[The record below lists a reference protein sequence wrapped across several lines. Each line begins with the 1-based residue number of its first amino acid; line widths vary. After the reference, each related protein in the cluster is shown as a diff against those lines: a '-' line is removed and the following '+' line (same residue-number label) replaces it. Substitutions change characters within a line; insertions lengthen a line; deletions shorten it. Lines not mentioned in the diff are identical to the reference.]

1 MSARPGGVR
10 NCPQMAEAGQRRPGT
25 WESLR
30 AALGSR
36 RIGAVTLQSFSSGLP
51 LGLVWIALPAYLTY
65 RGVDIRTVGLFSLA
79 QAPWTFKFLW
89 APLLDRYEPG
99 FLGRKRSWIVIWQGA
114 LLVGIGLLAAAGAS
128 PSVGTVAGLAILV
141 AFASASQDVVIDGYA
156 VDVLEKSEQGLAV
169 GARVALYRAAML
181 LSGAVAIT
189 LGKRFGWPPVFAGLA
204 LLFVPLAGAVVWS
217 PPPPADVARA
227 PRTLREAVLEPLVD
241 IFRRSRAL
249 QIIAFLLLY
258 KFGENLATALTR
270 PFLIQ
275 KCFVPGDVGLAT
287 ATIGLVAAIVGTFA
301 GGWSTQK
308 IGLTRSL
315 WLFGAIQAVGFLG
328 YVAVDRMTPGTPCG
342 GGVTAALVQPLGS
355 RLVMYAAVAVENAAQ
370 GMASGAF
377 GVLLLRLTQKQF
389 SSTQYALFS
398 SIFAIGRVLAGPP
411 AGFLVDAVGWTPF
424 FLLSVLASVP
434 GLVLLHKFAPLSA
447 PEPELDADA
456 RVAAAPVTRGRL
468 AAAGLAWA
476 AGGFLASA
484 ATSALL
490 AALKAARTAGA
501 AFDYNAALGRLF
513 SPETLDDWIRMASLA
528 VVGLL
533 TGAAAAAFLAAR
545 HGVRSKANSRSGL

>member
-1 MSARPGGVR
+1 
-10 NCPQMAEAGQRRPGT
+10 MAESGQRRPGT

-36 RIGAVTLQSFSSGLP
+36 RIGAVTVQSFSSGLP

-65 RGVDIRTVGLFSLA
+65 RGLDIRTVGLFQLA

-99 FLGRKRSWIVIWQGA
+99 FLGRKRSWMLIWQGA
-114 LLVGIGLLAAAGAS
+114 LLAGIGLLAAVGAS
-128 PSVGTVAGLAILV
+128 PSVGVIAGLAILV

-189 LGKRFGWPPVFAGLA
+189 LGQRFGWPAVFAGLA
-204 LLFVPLAGAVVWS
+204 LLYVPLAGAVVWS
-217 PPPPADVARA
+217 PPLPADVARA
-227 PRTLREAVLEPLVD
+227 PRTLREAVFEPLVD
-241 IFRRSRAL
+241 IFRRSRAM

-275 KCFVPGDVGLAT
+275 KCFVPADVGLAT
-287 ATIGLVAAIVGTFA
+287 ASIGLAAAIVGTFA

-328 YVAVDRMTPGTPCG
+328 YVVVDRMTPGTPCG
-342 GGVTAALVQPLGS
+342 GGVTGALVQPLGS

-370 GMASGAF
+370 GLASGAF

-398 SIFAIGRVLAGPP
+398 SIFAIGRTVAGPP
-411 AGFLVDAVGWTPF
+411 AGFLADAIGWTPF

-456 RVAAAPVTRGRL
+456 RVAATPVSRGRL

-476 AGGFLASA
+476 SGGFLASA
-484 ATSALL
+484 ATSAVL

-501 AFDYNAALGRLF
+501 AFDYPDALGRLA
-513 SPETLDDWIRMASLA
+513 SPATASDWIRLGSFG

-545 HGVRSKANSRSGL
+545 HGVRPKGVGAP

>member
-1 MSARPGGVR
+1 
-10 NCPQMAEAGQRRPGT
+10 MAQAGQRRPGT
-25 WESLR
+25 RESLR
-30 AALGSR
+30 LALGSR

-89 APLLDRYEPG
+89 APLLDRFEPR

-114 LLVGIGLLAAAGAS
+114 LLAGTGLLAAAGAS
-128 PSVGTVAGLAILV
+128 PSVGAVAGLAILV

-189 LGKRFGWPPVFAGLA
+189 LGQRFGWPAVFAGLA
-204 LLFVPLAGAVVWS
+204 LLYVPLAGAVVWS
-217 PPPPADVARA
+217 PPPPAQAGR
-227 PRTLREAVLEPLVD
+227 PPHTLREAVFEPLVD

-275 KCFVPGDVGLAT
+275 KCFVPEDVGLAT
-287 ATIGLVAAIVGTFA
+287 ASIGLVAAIVGTFV
-301 GGWSTQK
+301 GGSSTHK
-308 IGLTRSL
+308 LGLTRSL
-315 WLFGAIQAVGFLG
+315 WIFGAIQAVGFLG
-328 YVAVDRMTPGTPCG
+328 YVVVDRMTPGAPCA
-342 GGVTAALVQPLGS
+342 GGVTGALVQPFGS

-398 SIFAIGRVLAGPP
+398 SIFAIGRTLAGPP
-411 AGFLVDAVGWTPF
+411 AGFLADAVGWTPF

-447 PEPELDADA
+447 PEPELDAEA
-456 RVAAAPVTRGRL
+456 RVAGAPVTRGRV

-490 AALKAARTAGA
+490 AALKSARTAGA
-501 AFDYNAALGRLF
+501 AFDYGAALGRLL
-513 SPETLDDWIRMASLA
+513 SPAAPADWIRVGSFA

-533 TGAAAAAFLAAR
+533 TGSAAAAFLAAR
-545 HGVRSKANSRSGL
+545 HGVRSRP

>member
-1 MSARPGGVR
+1 
-10 NCPQMAEAGQRRPGT
+10 MAESGQQRPGT
-25 WESLR
+25 WQSLS
-30 AALGSR
+30 AALSSR
-36 RIGAVTLQSFSSGLP
+36 RIGAVTIQSFSSGLP

-65 RGVDIRTVGLFSLA
+65 RGVDIRTVGLFQLA

-114 LLVGIGLLAAAGAS
+114 LLAGIGLLAAAGAS
-128 PSVGTVAGLAILV
+128 PSVGAIAGLAILV
-141 AFASASQDVVIDGYA
+141 AFASASQDIVIDGYA

-169 GARVALYRAAML
+169 GARVALYRAAL
-181 LSGAVAIT
+181 ILSGAVAIT
-189 LGKRFGWPPVFAGLA
+189 LGQRFGWPAVFVGLA
-204 LLFVPLAGAVVWS
+204 LLYVPLAGAVAWS
-217 PPPPADVARA
+217 PPLPPQLARA
-227 PRTLREAVLEPLVD
+227 PRSLREAVVEPLVD
-241 IFRRSRAL
+241 IFRRSRAV

-275 KCFVPGDVGLAT
+275 KCFVPADVGLAT
-287 ATIGLVAAIVGTFA
+287 ASIGLAAAIVATFA
-301 GGWSTQK
+301 GGWATQK

-342 GGVTAALVQPLGS
+342 GGLTGVVAQTLAS

-370 GMASGAF
+370 GLASGAF

-398 SIFAIGRVLAGPP
+398 SIFAIGRTIAGPP
-411 AGFLVDAVGWTPF
+411 AGFLADAIGWTPF
-424 FLLSVLASVP
+424 FLLSVVASVP

-447 PEPELDADA
+447 PEPELEADA
-456 RVAAAPVTRGRL
+456 RIAATPVSRGMLVAAGF
-468 AAAGLAWA
+468 AWA
-476 AGGFLASA
+476 AGGSLAA
-484 ATSALL
+484 AAASALL

-501 AFDYNAALGRLF
+501 GFHYGAALQRLL
-513 SPETLDDWIRMASLA
+513 SPTAPPDWIRLGSLA
-528 VVGLL
+528 VIGLL

-545 HGVRSKANSRSGL
+545 HGVRARVNLVL

>member
-1 MSARPGGVR
+1 
-10 NCPQMAEAGQRRPGT
+10 MAESGQPRPGT

-36 RIGAVTLQSFSSGLP
+36 RIGAVAIQSFSSGLP

-89 APLLDRYEPG
+89 APLLDRFEPR
-99 FLGRKRSWIVIWQGA
+99 FLGRKRSWIVVWQGA
-114 LLVGIGLLAAAGAS
+114 LLAGTGLLALAGAS
-128 PSVGTVAGLAILV
+128 PSVGAVAGLAVLV
-141 AFASASQDVVIDGYA
+141 AFASASQDIVIDGYA

-169 GARVALYRAAML
+169 GARVALYRGAML

-189 LGKRFGWPPVFAGLA
+189 LGQRFGWPAVFAGLA
-204 LLFVPLAGAVVWS
+204 LLYVPLAGAIVWS
-217 PPPPADVARA
+217 PPPPPDAARP
-227 PRTLREAVLEPLVD
+227 PRTLREAVFEPLLD

-275 KCFVPGDVGLAT
+275 KCFAPEDVGLAT
-287 ATIGLVAAIVGTFA
+287 ASIGLVAAIVGTFV
-301 GGWSTQK
+301 GGSSTHRL
-308 IGLTRSL
+308 GLTRAL

-328 YVAVDRMTPGTPCG
+328 YVIVDRMTPGTPCG
-342 GGVTAALVQPLGS
+342 GGLTAALVQPPVN

-411 AGFLVDAVGWTPF
+411 AGFLADAVGWTPF

-434 GLVLLHKFAPLSA
+434 GLALLHRFAPLTA
-447 PEPELDADA
+447 PEPELDADT
-456 RVAAAPVTRGRL
+456 RVTAKPVSRFRL

-476 AGGFLASA
+476 AGGFVGSA

-490 AALKAARTAGA
+490 GALKAARTAGA
-501 AFDYNAALGRLF
+501 AFDYAAALLRLA
-513 SPETLDDWIRMASLA
+513 SPATASDWIRLGSFG

-533 TGAAAAAFLAAR
+533 TGAAAAAFVAAR
-545 HGVRSKANSRSGL
+545 HGVRPRSDSRRGL

>member
-1 MSARPGGVR
+1 MVEAR
-10 NCPQMAEAGQRRPGT
+10 ERRPGT

-36 RIGAVTLQSFSSGLP
+36 RIAAVTLQSFSSGLP

-89 APLLDRYEPG
+89 APLLDRFEPG
-99 FLGRKRSWIVIWQGA
+99 ILGRKRSWIVVCQGA

-128 PSVGTVAGLAILV
+128 PSVGVVAGLAMLV
-141 AFASASQDVVIDGYA
+141 AFASASQDIVIDGYA

-189 LGKRFGWPPVFAGLA
+189 FGQRFGWPAVFAGLA
-204 LLFVPLAGAVVWS
+204 LLYVPLAGAVVWS
-217 PPPPADVARA
+217 PPPPAEIARP
-227 PRTLREAVLEPLVD
+227 PRTLREAIFDPLVD

-275 KCFVPGDVGLAT
+275 KCFAPEDVGLAT
-287 ATIGLVAAIVGTFA
+287 ATIGLAAAIVGTFV
-301 GGWSTQK
+301 GGSSTQK

-315 WLFGAIQAVGFLG
+315 WLFGAIQSVGFLG
-328 YVAVDRMTPGTPCG
+328 YVIVDRMTPGAPCG
-342 GGVTAALVQPLGS
+342 GGVSGALVQPLAG

-398 SIFAIGRVLAGPP
+398 SIFAIGRTLAGPP
-411 AGFLVDAVGWTPF
+411 AGFLADAVGWTPF
-424 FLLSVLASVP
+424 YLLSVLASVP

-456 RVAAAPVTRGRL
+456 RVAATPVTRGSL
-468 AAAGLAWA
+468 AAAGLVWT
-476 AGGFLASA
+476 AGGFLVA
-484 ATSALL
+484 AALSALL
-490 AALKAARTAGA
+490 AALKTARTAGT
-501 AFDYNAALGRLF
+501 AFDYGSALARLF
-513 SPETLDDWIRMASLA
+513 SPVSPSDWIRIGSLA

-545 HGVRSKANSRSGL
+545 HGVRS

>member
-1 MSARPGGVR
+1 MTAQRGWCAKLPA
-10 NCPQMAEAGQRRPGT
+10 MAEAGQRRPGT

-30 AALGSR
+30 AALRSR

-89 APLLDRYEPG
+89 APLLDRFEPG
-99 FLGRKRSWIVIWQGA
+99 FLGRKRSWIVICQGA
-114 LLVGIGLLAAAGAS
+114 LLAGIGLLAAAGTS
-128 PSVGTVAGLAILV
+128 PSVGVVAGLAMLV

-156 VDVLEKSEQGLAV
+156 VDVLERSEQGLAV
-169 GARVALYRAAML
+169 GARVALYRTAML

-189 LGKRFGWPPVFAGLA
+189 LGQRFGWPAVFAGLA
-204 LLFVPLAGAVVWS
+204 LLYVPLAGSVVWS
-217 PPPPADVARA
+217 PPPPPEVTRP
-227 PRTLREAVLEPLVD
+227 PRTLREATFDPLVD

-249 QIIAFLLLY
+249 QMISFLLLY

-275 KCFVPGDVGLAT
+275 KCFVPEDVGLAT
-287 ATIGLVAAIVGTFA
+287 ATIGLVAAIVGTFV
-301 GGWSTQK
+301 GGSSTQK
-308 IGLTRSL
+308 IGLTRAL

-328 YVAVDRMTPGTPCG
+328 YVVVDHMTPGAPCG
-342 GGVTAALVQPLGS
+342 GGATGTLVQPLSS
-355 RLVMYAAVAVENAAQ
+355 RLVMYAAVAVENSAQ

-398 SIFAIGRVLAGPP
+398 SIFAIGRTLAGPP
-411 AGFLVDAVGWTPF
+411 AGFLADAVGWTPF
-424 FLLSVLASVP
+424 FLLSVLASAP

-447 PEPELDADA
+447 PEPELDAEA
-456 RVAAAPVTRGRL
+456 RVPAMPVSRRRL
-468 AAAGLAWA
+468 GATGLTWA
-476 AGGFLASA
+476 AGGFLVSA
-484 ATSALL
+484 AVSALL
-490 AALKAARTAGA
+490 AALKAARAAGA
-501 AFDYNAALGRLF
+501 TFDYGSALRRLF
-513 SPETLDDWIRMASLA
+513 SPASPSDWIRIDSLA

-533 TGAAAAAFLAAR
+533 AGAAAAAFLAAR
-545 HGVRSKANSRSGL
+545 HGVTPRKR

>member
-1 MSARPGGVR
+1 
-10 NCPQMAEAGQRRPGT
+10 MAEAGQRRPGT
-25 WESLR
+25 WQSLR

-89 APLLDRYEPG
+89 APLLDRFEPR
-99 FLGRKRSWIVIWQGA
+99 FLGRKRSWIVVCQGA

-128 PSVGTVAGLAILV
+128 PAVGVVAGLAMLV

-169 GARVALYRAAML
+169 GARVALYRGALL

-189 LGKRFGWPPVFAGLA
+189 LGQRFGWPAVFAGLA
-204 LLFVPLAGAVVWS
+204 LLYVPLAGVVVWS
-217 PPPPADVARA
+217 PPPPAEVTRP
-227 PRTLREAVLEPLVD
+227 PRTLREATLDPLVD

-275 KCFVPGDVGLAT
+275 KCFSPEDVGLAT
-287 ATIGLVAAIVGTFA
+287 ATIGLVAAIVGTFV
-301 GGWSTQK
+301 GGSSTEK
-308 IGLTRSL
+308 IGLTRAL
-315 WLFGAIQAVGFLG
+315 WLFGAIQAIGFLG
-328 YVAVDRMTPGTPCG
+328 YVVVDGMTPGAPCG
-342 GGVTAALVQPLGS
+342 GGVTGTLTQQLGS

-398 SIFAIGRVLAGPP
+398 SIFAIGRTLAGPP
-411 AGFLVDAVGWTPF
+411 AGFLADAVGWTPF
-424 FLLSVLASVP
+424 FLLSVFASAP
-434 GLVLLHKFAPLSA
+434 GLLLLHRFAPLSA
-447 PEPELDADA
+447 PEPELDAEA
-456 RVAAAPVTRGRL
+456 RVAAIPLSRGRL
-468 AAAGLAWA
+468 AAAALAWT
-476 AGGFLASA
+476 AGGFLVSS

-490 AALKAARTAGA
+490 AALKAARAAGGVFDSGGALEKLFTPATA
-501 AFDYNAALGRLF
+501 
-513 SPETLDDWIRMASLA
+513 SDWIRLGSQA
-528 VVGLL
+528 VIGVLV
-533 TGAAAAAFLAAR
+533 GAAAAAFLAAR
-545 HGVRSKANSRSGL
+545 HGVRSRS

>member
-1 MSARPGGVR
+1 
-10 NCPQMAEAGQRRPGT
+10 MAEAARRRAGT

-36 RIGAVTLQSFSSGLP
+36 RIGAVTIQSFSSGLP

-89 APLLDRYEPG
+89 APFLDRFEPG
-99 FLGRKRSWIVIWQGA
+99 FLGRKRSWIVICQAA
-114 LLVGIGLLAAAGAS
+114 LLGGIGLLAAAGVS
-128 PSVGTVAGLAILV
+128 PSVGVVAGLAMLV

-189 LGKRFGWPPVFAGLA
+189 LGQRFGWPAVFAGLA
-204 LLFVPLAGAVVWS
+204 LLYVPLAGAVVWS
-217 PPPPADVARA
+217 PPPPREVARP
-227 PRTLREAVLEPLVD
+227 PRTLREAIFDPLVD

-275 KCFVPGDVGLAT
+275 KCFAPEDVGLAT
-287 ATIGLVAAIVGTFA
+287 ATIGLVAAIAGTFA
-301 GGWSTQK
+301 GGSSTEK
-308 IGLTRSL
+308 IGLTRAL

-328 YVAVDRMTPGTPCG
+328 YVVVDRMTPGTPCG
-342 GGVTAALVQPLGS
+342 GGVTAALIQPLGS

-398 SIFAIGRVLAGPP
+398 SIFAIGRTLAGPP
-411 AGFLVDAVGWTPF
+411 AGFLADAVGWTPF
-424 FLLSVLASVP
+424 FLLSVLASAP
-434 GLVLLHKFAPLSA
+434 GLFLLHKFAPLSA

-456 RVAAAPVTRGRL
+456 RVPATPVARGRL
-468 AAAGLAWA
+468 AAMGLAWA
-476 AGGFLASA
+476 AGGFLVSA
-484 ATSALL
+484 AASALL

-501 AFDYNAALGRLF
+501 AFDYASALARLF
-513 SPETLDDWIRMASLA
+513 SPESPSDWIRISSLA
-528 VVGLL
+528 VIGMLA
-533 TGAAAAAFLAAR
+533 GASAAAFLAAR
-545 HGVRSKANSRSGL
+545 HGVRSRGESSPKSKVQTPR